1 MGQLVSVNKYIHS
14 FRVGLGDDAPS
25 SGLSSRGDGALIPNL
40 PNHDLG
46 DLDAPPAS
54 IKARCRPVLERLL
67 KSLNPAAAS
76 RNADALLRE
85 FGSLNALLNAAPEE
99 IDRSLGYSV
108 PAGAV
113 ILAARDLMREA
124 LCQQVRGSPVRS
136 NDIALHRYLQS
147 MLGGLREE
155 RLHVVFADREGRYIA
170 DEQMSS
176 GGVEVVGLNFRDVVR
191 RVIALEA
198 VAILLAHNHP
208 SGIATPSSSDINAT
222 REVASAAGQLGIHL
236 IDHLIITPRTI
247 FSILHE
253 REV

>member
-1 MGQLVSVNKYIHS
+1 MDHPS
-14 FRVGLGDDAPS
+14 APCH
-25 SGLSSRGDGALIPNL
+25 A
-40 PNHDLG
+40 
-46 DLDAPPAS
+46 
-54 IKARCRPVLERLL
+54 ET
-67 KSLNPAAAS
+67 
-76 RNADALLRE
+76 LLRE
-85 FGSLNALLNAAPEE
+85 FGSLGALLNAAPEE
-99 IDRSLGYSV
+99 IDRSLRYSV

-124 LCQQVRGSPVRS
+124 LCQQLRGSPVRS

-170 DEQMSS
+170 DEQMSV
-176 GGVEVVGLNFRDVVR
+176 GGGEVVGLNFRDVVR

-208 SGIATPSSSDINAT
+208 SGIAKPSPSDISVT
-222 REVASAAGQLGIHL
+222 REIASAAGCLGIHL

-253 REV
+253 RAV